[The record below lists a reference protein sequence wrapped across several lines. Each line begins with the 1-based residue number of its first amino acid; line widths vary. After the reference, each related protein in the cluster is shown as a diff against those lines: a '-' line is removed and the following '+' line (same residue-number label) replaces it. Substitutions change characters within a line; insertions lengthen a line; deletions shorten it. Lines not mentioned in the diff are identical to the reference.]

1 MMEVVFA
8 PALAKKMTISSKQLV
23 LTDSE
28 TLDEVLKCLAENF
41 SIETQGA
48 YDQQSLFEI
57 LVKAASSG
65 DSIENTAK
73 ILKNI
78 PTANDIRYHLDKINN
93 FELLES
99 QINQAL
105 KSRIPARIQKGCL
118 KIAIDLNL
126 IPYYGKP
133 SNEEL
138 PYIYRSEAK
147 SGTCSFYA
155 YATLYVLMKNKRITL
170 AIRGVRWSDTTVA
183 IITYLLAELSEL
195 KIRVKKLYLDRGFFS
210 TPVIRWLQ
218 ALDIPFVM
226 PAIRRGKQGGIKQ
239 FLKGKKS
246 YKTTYTM
253 TRSKDDSV
261 TFDLWIV
268 CKYRKGKR
276 GKRGIEYFAY
286 VIYKAKASLSYIH
299 QDYRK
304 RFGIE
309 SSYRLKNLSRIRTNN
324 KNPVLRLLFVG
335 ISFLLVNIWVNLLWL
350 KISRKRR
357 GCRLIYRQLF
367 GFKQM
372 LAFLCQ
378 VVERKY
384 QLVESIYL
392 PAD

>member
-8 PALAKKMTISSKQLV
+8 LTLAKKMTISSEQLV

-48 YDQQSLFEI
+48 YLQQSLFEI

-78 PTANDIRYHLDKINN
+78 STANNIRYHFDKINN

-133 SNEEL
+133 LNEEL

-155 YATLYVLMKNKRITL
+155 KSATGSIPVASFALMQLYM
-170 AIRGVRWSDTTVA
+170 
-183 IITYLLAELSEL
+183 
-195 KIRVKKLYLDRGFFS
+195 F
-210 TPVIRWLQ
+210 
-218 ALDIPFVM
+218 
-226 PAIRRGKQGGIKQ
+226 
-239 FLKGKKS
+239 
-246 YKTTYTM
+246 
-253 TRSKDDSV
+253 
-261 TFDLWIV
+261 
-268 CKYRKGKR
+268 
-276 GKRGIEYFAY
+276 
-286 VIYKAKASLSYIH
+286 
-299 QDYRK
+299 
-304 RFGIE
+304 
-309 SSYRLKNLSRIRTNN
+309 
-324 KNPVLRLLFVG
+324 
-335 ISFLLVNIWVNLLWL
+335 
-350 KISRKRR
+350 
-357 GCRLIYRQLF
+357 
-367 GFKQM
+367 
-372 LAFLCQ
+372 
-378 VVERKY
+378 
-384 QLVESIYL
+384 
-392 PAD
+392 

>member
-8 PALAKKMTISSKQLV
+8 PTLAKKMTISSEQLV

-78 PTANDIRYHLDKINN
+78 STANNIRYHLDKINN

-195 KIRVKKLYLDRGFFS
+195 KIRVKKLYLDHS
-210 TPVIRWLQ
+210 
-218 ALDIPFVM
+218 
-226 PAIRRGKQGGIKQ
+226 
-239 FLKGKKS
+239 
-246 YKTTYTM
+246 
-253 TRSKDDSV
+253 
-261 TFDLWIV
+261 
-268 CKYRKGKR
+268 
-276 GKRGIEYFAY
+276 
-286 VIYKAKASLSYIH
+286 
-299 QDYRK
+299 
-304 RFGIE
+304 
-309 SSYRLKNLSRIRTNN
+309 
-324 KNPVLRLLFVG
+324 
-335 ISFLLVNIWVNLLWL
+335 
-350 KISRKRR
+350 
-357 GCRLIYRQLF
+357 
-367 GFKQM
+367 
-372 LAFLCQ
+372 
-378 VVERKY
+378 
-384 QLVESIYL
+384 
-392 PAD
+392 